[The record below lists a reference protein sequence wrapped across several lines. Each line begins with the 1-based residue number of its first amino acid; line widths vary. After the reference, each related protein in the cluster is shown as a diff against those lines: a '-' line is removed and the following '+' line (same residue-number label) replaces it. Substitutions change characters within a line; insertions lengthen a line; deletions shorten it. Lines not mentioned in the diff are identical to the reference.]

1 MYQKVKAAK
10 GSSKEMYK
18 QRCAQILKQ
27 KKMYEQQL
35 KQYMSHQNTLDQLA
49 FTKDN
54 IQNTLEMG
62 QVMKNTVE
70 QQKALYGQINMD
82 ELEDLHDQMEDM
94 KFETDYMNELM
105 SRNYDTNTDDIDLDA
120 EMEDIDNQY
129 FQEVVKKPAIKQPA
143 QQYNPNAQKES
154 GYKNML

>member
-1 MYQKVKAAK
+1 MYQKVKTAK

-18 QRCAQILKQ
+18 QRCTQILKQ

-62 QVMKNTVE
+62 HVMKNTVE
-70 QQKALYGQINMD
+70 QQKALFNQINMD
-82 ELEDLHDQMEDM
+82 ELEDIRDQMEDM

-105 SRNYDTNTDDIDLDA
+105 SRDYDTNVDDIDLDA
-120 EMEDIDNQY
+120 EMQDIDNEFY
-129 FQEVVKKPAIKQPA
+129 QEVIKKPQIKQP
-143 QQYNPNAQKES
+143 QQVNPSVQKES
-154 GYKNML
+154 GYKNMM